1 MRAEVYSDGC
11 SDSQEQL
18 RVLRKVGE
26 RFPDLEIVELAADGP
41 EAAEA
46 GIILA
51 PGVVIDGVVLT
62 IGRVLSAGRIRRF
75 LEQHRPTG
83 S

>member
-1 MRAEVYSDGC
+1 MRAEVFSDGC
-11 SDSQEQL
+11 PDSVEQL
-18 RVLRKVGE
+18 RVLRKVAE
-26 RFPDLEIVELAADGP
+26 RFPGLEIVELPADGP

-51 PGVVIDGVVLT
+51 PGLVVDGVVLS

-75 LEQHRPTG
+75 LEQHQPTG